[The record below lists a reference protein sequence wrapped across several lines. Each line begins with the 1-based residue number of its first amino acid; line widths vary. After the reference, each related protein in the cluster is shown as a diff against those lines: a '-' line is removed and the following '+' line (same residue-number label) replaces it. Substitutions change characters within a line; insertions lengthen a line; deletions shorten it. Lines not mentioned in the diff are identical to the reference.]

1 MQGKR
6 WYYYLPIV
14 CVYIF
19 LILSITLMEREVGG
33 VSEISLDLLHKYAQ
47 MFTKGWWGN
56 GQYIAREIIGNV
68 ILFIPLG
75 QLLSVIFRGKYLPL
89 IAILGFFC
97 LSRH

>member
-1 MQGKR
+1 
-6 WYYYLPIV
+6 
-14 CVYIF
+14 
-19 LILSITLMEREVGG
+19 MEREVGG